1 MEAHF
6 FRLSLRMLGVTL
18 WLWAEPADNILGPDH
33 SLRNLRP
40 LRFRTESEAL
50 RALAAADIGQWS
62 SFPQDGVHAT
72 LSRLQLRAIGFR
84 GNF

>member
-1 MEAHF
+1 
-6 FRLSLRMLGVTL
+6 MLGVTL

-50 RALAAADIGQWS
+50 RALAAADLGQWS
-62 SFPQDGVHAT
+62 SFPQDGIHAT
-72 LSRLQLRAIGFR
+72 LSHLQLRAIGFR